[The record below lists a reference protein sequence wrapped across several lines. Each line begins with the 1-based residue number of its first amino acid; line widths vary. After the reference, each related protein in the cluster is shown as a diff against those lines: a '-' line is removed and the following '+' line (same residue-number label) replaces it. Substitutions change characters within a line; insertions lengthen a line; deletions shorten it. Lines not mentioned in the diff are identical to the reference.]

1 MNRRIAW
8 LIGLAL
14 GACVAGMA
22 LALVLYM
29 MTMIKDAIASGRSMQ
44 MLFGQMLGLA
54 RLTVILGVLVL
65 VLWEIVDITNPR
77 IAWLI
82 IGAFGGILVWL
93 LSKEI
98 RDAIAGGRLMQTL
111 LEWAFVL
118 VGVIVFIAGWA
129 LMWLGIDTLRR
140 QIHKWRYRLPAGVTM
155 EMVLRESPYALLR
168 GGWGE
173 ADYVVDKRTGEL
185 VNWKDPDGAEAWI
198 IRQYLKQRRNE
209 QRNRTSS

>member
-1 MNRRIAW
+1 
-8 LIGLAL
+8 
-14 GACVAGMA
+14 MA

-44 MLFGQMLGLA
+44 MLFGQMFGLA

-155 EMVLRESPYALLR
+155 EMVLRESPYELLR

>member
-1 MNRRIAW
+1 
-8 LIGLAL
+8 
-14 GACVAGMA
+14 MA

>member
-1 MNRRIAW
+1 
-8 LIGLAL
+8 
-14 GACVAGMA
+14 MA

-44 MLFGQMLGLA
+44 MLFGQMFGLA